1 MSDNNP
7 YTVPDGYFDSARS
20 EILRSASR
28 IRSRRRNA
36 LAAASLALVAV
47 ALFLIIGNPSRDT
60 SSEPDEAYLAQAEE
74 QYQYDYFLQIFE

>member
-7 YTVPDGYFDSARS
+7 YTVPDGYFESARGR
-20 EILRSASR
+20 ILGSASR
-28 IRSRRRNA
+28 IRSRRRGA
-36 LAAASLALVAV
+36 AAAASLAVVAV
-47 ALFLIIGNPSRDT
+47 ALFLIIGNPSRDI